1 MDISALV
8 TMKNAANCENH
19 CELQNHESVDFRTQP
34 VPFRH
39 VWFSASF
46 ALNCECCALAKHSCL
61 GSDKLD
67 FETIECLNSSKITR

>member
-1 MDISALV
+1 MDISAFV

-46 ALNCECCALAKHSCL
+46 ALTCECRALAKVFNLQSN
-61 GSDKLD
+61 KLD
-67 FETIECLNSSKITR
+67 SRSLSA